1 MMFQQQRLT
10 IFVTQWQ
17 RVLFTYSDKTAVKPA
32 KIVVLIDDDPNV
44 LDAVE
49 NVLSGSGYH
58 VVALPSCDNIFN
70 VIDAHKP
77 DLILLDLL
85 LGDQDGR
92 LICKA
97 VKNNPKTSNI
107 PVIIISGSPDIY
119 NTINEDCAND
129 VVEKPFIEETLLSRI
144 ERQLRH

>member
-1 MMFQQQRLT
+1 MN
-10 IFVTQWQ
+10 
-17 RVLFTYSDKTAVKPA
+17 PA

-70 VIDAHKP
+70 IIHTHKP

-85 LGDQDGR
+85 LGDVDGR
-92 LICKA
+92 EICRA
-97 VKNNPKTSNI
+97 VKNNPHTSNI
-107 PVIIISGSPDIY
+107 PVIVISGAPDIY
-119 NTINEDCAND
+119 NSINEDCAND
-129 VVEKPFIEETLLSRI
+129 IIEKPFTEETLLSRI
-144 ERQLRH
+144 ERQLQD